1 MLIVERIQYFL
12 RKAAA
17 AMRQAPALCTMTTLT
32 VAAALVVLGLY
43 GMALANMEGLARI
56 WGQAGRISCY
66 LEDSGTHA
74 DWEHAQEALA
84 ALPGV
89 LTAQLLTPEQALARF
104 RDRGSEAAA
113 LVEGVSDDALQPVVE
128 ISVQGGFA
136 DMQAVSALAKRAASV
151 AQVAQVDYGGE
162 EFARFGSVVRMLR
175 IGGLLLMAGVG
186 VATALIVANT
196 IRLAVYAQR
205 DEIVILRLV
214 GATHTFIALPFLLQ
228 GLAWGLSGGLL
239 GAAVLFASDAMVGDH
254 LAAILADMT
263 AGLPVRLFSMRM
275 ALLQCAF
282 GAGLGVLASFWAV
295 FRTRDAE
302 LS

>member
-1 MLIVERIQYFL
+1 MLIFERINYFL
-12 RKAAA
+12 QKASA
-17 AMRQAPALCTMTTLT
+17 AMRQAPALCAMTTLT

-43 GMALANMEGLARI
+43 GMALTNMEGLARI

-66 LEDSGTHA
+66 IEDQRTQA
-74 DWEHAQEALA
+74 EWEHAQERLA

-104 RDRGSEAAA
+104 RDRGPEAAA
-113 LVEGVSDDALQPVVE
+113 LVEGVGGDVLQPVVE
-128 ISVQGGFA
+128 ITVQGGFA
-136 DMQAVSALAKRAASV
+136 DMQAVTALAQSAAAV
-151 AQVAQVDYGGE
+151 PHVAQVDYGGE

-175 IGGLLLMAGVG
+175 IGGLMLMAGVA

-205 DEIVILRLV
+205 DEIIILRLV

-228 GLAWGLSGGLL
+228 GLAWGLGGGIL
-239 GAAVLFASDAMVGDH
+239 GAAVLWASDAMVAEH
-254 LAAILADMT
+254 LATILADIT
-263 AGLPVRLFSMRM
+263 AGLPVRLFSARM
-275 ALLQCAF
+275 ALMQCAF
-282 GAGLGVLASFWAV
+282 GAALGGVTSFWAV
-295 FRTRDAE
+295 YRTRDVE